1 MTSHSGLYVKMR
13 HPSRPQQPPVFSGE
27 GAEYMNLLYSAVA
40 AQGGGGSVEAAMS
53 PYLAMT
59 APAPAPAPQ
68 HYTAVSAIYD
78 QIQSRAESC
87 EQLREAGRGQ
97 QQQQQHGSR
106 ALEQFRQLMVEVE
119 RKRQFRVG
127 LNLFNSLPDVGV
139 D

>member
-59 APAPAPAPQ
+59 APAPDR
-68 HYTAVSAIYD
+68 HRV
-78 QIQSRAESC
+78 RH
-87 EQLREAGRGQ
+87 LRRDILN
-97 QQQQQHGSR
+97 HRLSS
-106 ALEQFRQLMVEVE
+106 
-119 RKRQFRVG
+119 
-127 LNLFNSLPDVGV
+127 LNLVCVELYMAM
-139 D
+139 